1 MRVSFAAQGGER
13 AVRALISIV
22 AGVLLLTG
30 CSAGMNDDATTAKVN
45 EAQQCQRGGGWWRA
59 NLGVCDWQGTGTGK
73 Q

>member
-1 MRVSFAAQGGER
+1 M
-13 AVRALISIV
+13 AVRRLIRIAAS
-22 AGVLLLTG
+22 LLVLTG
-30 CSAGMNDDATTAKVN
+30 CSTAMRIDETTAKAA

>member
-1 MRVSFAAQGGER
+1 MRGLIRIAA
-13 AVRALISIV
+13 S
-22 AGVLLLTG
+22 LLVLTG
-30 CSAGMNDDATTAKVN
+30 CSTAMRVDETTTKAT